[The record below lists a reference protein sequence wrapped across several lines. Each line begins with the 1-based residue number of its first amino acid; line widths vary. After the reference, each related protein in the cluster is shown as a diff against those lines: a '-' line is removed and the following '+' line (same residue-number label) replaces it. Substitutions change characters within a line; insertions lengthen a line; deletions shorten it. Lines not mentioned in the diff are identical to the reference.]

1 MKRAPEL
8 RDLSED
14 HHYGLVLARQAK
26 RAGAG
31 EGDLSSADV
40 WTDVWTE
47 VETQFKEELEPYFQ
61 IEESLIAPPL
71 ETQGES
77 RLAKQLY
84 EEHEALRQFLV
95 QGSERTAAH
104 LRHFG
109 ELLEKHIRFEEHELF
124 EVAQNSLS
132 AEALHAV
139 AEACHARPER

>member
-14 HHYGLVLARQAK
+14 HHYGLVLALKAK

-40 WTDVWTE
+40 WTE
-47 VETQFKEELEPYFQ
+47 VEARFRAELEPHFQ

-84 EEHEALRQFLV
+84 EEHEALRQFLAP
-95 QGSERTAAH
+95 GSERATDD
-104 LRHFG
+104 LRRFG
-109 ELLEKHIRFEEHELF
+109 ELLEKHIRFEERELF
-124 EVAQNSLS
+124 EAAQNSLS
-132 AEALHAV
+132 PEVLQAV

>member
-14 HHYGLVLARQAK
+14 HHYGLVLALKAK

-40 WTDVWTE
+40 WTE
-47 VETQFKEELEPYFQ
+47 VEARFKAELEPHFQ

-95 QGSERTAAH
+95 PGSERAAAD
-104 LRHFG
+104 LRRFG
-109 ELLEKHIRFEEHELF
+109 ELLEKHIRFEERELF
-124 EVAQNSLS
+124 EAAQNSLS
-132 AEALHAV
+132 PEVLQAV
-139 AEACHARPER
+139 AEACQARPER

>member
-1 MKRAPEL
+1 L
-8 RDLSED
+8 RNLSED
-14 HHYGLVLARQAK
+14 HHYGLVLARKAK

-40 WTDVWTE
+40 WTE
-47 VETQFKEELEPYFQ
+47 IETQFKEELEPHFQ

-71 ETQGES
+71 EIQGES

-95 QGSERTAAH
+95 PGSERTAAD
-104 LRHFG
+104 LRRFG
-109 ELLEKHIRFEEHELF
+109 ELLEKHIRFEERELF
-124 EVAQNSLS
+124 EAAQNSLS
-132 AEALHAV
+132 PEALQAV